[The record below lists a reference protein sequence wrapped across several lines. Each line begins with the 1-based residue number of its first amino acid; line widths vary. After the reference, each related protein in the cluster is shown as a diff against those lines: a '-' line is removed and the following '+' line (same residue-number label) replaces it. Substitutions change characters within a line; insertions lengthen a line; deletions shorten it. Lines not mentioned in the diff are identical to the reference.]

1 MFDEKID
8 VIEERLLHQSKRLMK
23 LLLADKTTNNNII
36 WATDDY
42 WNDNGFG
49 FCFSDEIHAES
60 LTGIFKTVIQ
70 PRIAK
75 SQEKQLERTKIKA
88 EVYTPAWVCNKQ
100 NNLVDSIW
108 FGRENVFNTETEKNW
123 ITNPQKVEFPKDKT
137 WQDYVDDRRLE
148 ITCGEAPYLV
158 SRYDNATGL
167 AIPIQD
173 RIGLLDRKLRVVC
186 ENACSN
192 EEWLKWGERAV
203 QSIYGFEFQ
212 GDNLLIARENVLYTY
227 IDYYKYF
234 NKTATDLKNI
244 EHIAT
249 VIAWN
254 IWQMD
259 GLTYRPPY
267 INNSKSK
274 DEFDLTL
281 PLCRIKDW
289 RSNRVVL
296 FKSLLKEH

>member
-1 MFDEKID
+1 
-8 VIEERLLHQSKRLMK
+8 MK

-167 AIPIQD
+167 PFYFNNLFNREFLVYMACAIP
-173 RIGLLDRKLRVVC
+173 
-186 ENACSN
+186 
-192 EEWLKWGERAV
+192 
-203 QSIYGFEFQ
+203 
-212 GDNLLIARENVLYTY
+212 
-227 IDYYKYF
+227 
-234 NKTATDLKNI
+234 
-244 EHIAT
+244 
-249 VIAWN
+249 
-254 IWQMD
+254 
-259 GLTYRPPY
+259 
-267 INNSKSK
+267 
-274 DEFDLTL
+274 
-281 PLCRIKDW
+281 
-289 RSNRVVL
+289 
-296 FKSLLKEH
+296 